1 MAQSRATQSGP
12 WKWIAIGGGVVAV
25 AVTWC
30 FLPVSAWATALQTW
44 LSGRGVWGG
53 VLFAGLS
60 ILGTVLLVPGAPLS
74 LVAGLVFGL
83 GWGVLLVLVSAT
95 IGATLA
101 FLVARYLVHDRTAAM
116 ATRSPTFTAVAQA
129 ISDEGWKVVALLRLS
144 PLIPFNLQNSF
155 YGITDIPLWHYVPAT
170 LVGILPGTLLYG
182 YLGAA
187 GTAAL
192 GNRGDSG
199 GGGALRWSLCA
210 AGLVATI
217 IVTVVITRKAKATR
231 NAFRPEADA

>member
-1 MAQSRATQSGP
+1 
-12 WKWIAIGGGVVAV
+12 VVAL
-25 AVTWC
+25 AVTWF

-53 VLFAGLS
+53 VMFAGLY

-101 FLVARYLVHDRTAAM
+101 FLVARSLVHDRTAAM
-116 ATRSPTFTAVAQA
+116 ATRYPTFTAVAQA
-129 ISDEGWKVVALLRLS
+129 ISAEGWKVVALLRLS
-144 PLIPFNLQNSF
+144 PLIPFNLQNYF
-155 YGITDIPLWHYVPAT
+155 YGITEITLWHYVPAT
-170 LVGILPGTLLYG
+170 LVGILPGTLLYV

-187 GTAAL
+187 GKAVL
-192 GNRGDSG
+192 GHRGGAG
-199 GGGALRWSLCA
+199 GGGALRWSLFA

-217 IVTVVITRKAKATR
+217 IVTVWMTRKAKATL
-231 NAFRPEADA
+231 NAFRPEEDT